1 MQTISAA
8 PAHFGADT
16 IEGDVPPLV
25 RVLGRV
31 DYAETLS
38 AMQRFTSERT
48 AHTIDELWQV
58 EHPPVYTVGL
68 AGRDEHLPAGPT
80 GIPVVRI
87 DRGGQITYHGPGQI
101 VLYTLVDL
109 ARRSLGV
116 RAYVRLLEHA
126 VVDLLGRRGVRAEGR
141 TDAPGVYVD
150 GAKIA
155 ALGLRIRHG
164 RCYHGLALNI
174 DMDLTPFDHIDPCGY
189 RGLRVIQARDLG
201 IADPIDRL
209 ADELSVIVSDLLCRT
224 KAHAS

>member
-1 MQTISAA
+1 MYATDVA
-8 PAHFGADT
+8 PGGNPTA
-16 IEGDVPPLV
+16 GDLRPLV
-25 RVLGRV
+25 RKLGRV
-31 DYAETLS
+31 DYGLALA
-38 AMQRFTSERT
+38 AMQRFTNDRT
-48 AHTIDELWQV
+48 AHTADELWQV

-109 ARRSLGV
+109 ARRNLGV

-126 VVDLLGRRGVRAEGR
+126 VITLLGRRGVRAEGR

-164 RCYHGLALNI
+164 RCYHGLALNTE
-174 DMDLTPFDHIDPCGY
+174 MDLTPFDRIDPCGY

-224 KAHAS
+224 KAHVS